1 MRSNLS
7 TGHPEQVLSETAKR
21 LSRRARRRMPCARSS
36 FDSTSLCSVSLR
48 MTIFLFVLSSI
59 SFSQSVTS
67 SVSNIL
73 RYGNGERGFGGLTR
87 QTSYFENLT
96 DVRLNFQPNVTIG
109 FRLLSDD
116 PPEVGDRFRG
126 IKRRFVEV
134 RQNNFSLRAG
144 NFNELFGRGLALNLF
159 ENRGLAYDSWVDG
172 VKAKYSSPLFDAT
185 ILGGTLDFRDSVTI
199 TRYETY
205 SLRAANIELKPL
217 KGLVIGSSFV
227 AADGTIPQFI
237 DSKTIKAEVPE
248 FYTSFHFGKLNGFI
262 GYAQK
267 WTNVLTDTISHTGKG
282 VYASLSYSQKGFGI
296 VIDYKDYRYDIRDPF
311 DRGASE
317 RATRMLPFQ
326 NAPIVQKEH
335 NYTLLTR
342 ALHQVDFNDEV
353 GIQIEGFYSL
363 SPSTMLNV
371 NGSIASRH
379 HFYDYDRNTF
389 TFTERLREKSFLPS
403 FERRLSPYWEL
414 FLEAEHYFEETS
426 AIRVG
431 VARRANVLYNDFT
444 GAEFSHTQQATI
456 IPVQLQYSLSDE
468 YSVTVQTENEF
479 AYDSYNTSNP
489 HYYTQLL
496 TLIVTRSPDLSV
508 TARYEH
514 TADKADPS
522 GRQDW
527 LIGEIGYTFGQSHTA
542 TLSYGKERGG
552 QVCSNGVCQYQLP
565 FEGVRFSL
573 RSQL

>member
-1 MRSNLS
+1 M
-7 TGHPEQVLSETAKR
+7 TYF
-21 LSRRARRRMPCARSS
+21 
-36 FDSTSLCSVSLR
+36 FDFTVGVILLF
-48 MTIFLFVLSSI
+48 IFSSI
-59 SFSQSVTS
+59 SFSQSVTP

-73 RYGNGERGFGGLTR
+73 RYGQGERGFGGLAQ

-134 RQNNFSLRAG
+134 RQENFSLRAG

-159 ENRGLAYDSWVDG
+159 ENRGLAYDSWADG
-172 VKAKYSSPLFDAT
+172 VKAKYSSPLLDAT

-199 TRYETY
+199 TRYEHY
-205 SLRAANIELKPL
+205 SLRAANLELRPL
-217 KGLVIGSSFV
+217 KGFIIGTSFV

-237 DSKTIKAEVPE
+237 GSTSIRTEVPE
-248 FYTSFHFGKLNGFI
+248 VYTSFRAGGLNGFI
-262 GYAQK
+262 GYARK
-267 WTNVLTDTISHTGKG
+267 WTNVLTDTASHKG
-282 VYASLSYSQKGFGI
+282 DAVYASLSYNGKGFGI
-296 VIDYKDYRYDIRDPF
+296 VADYKDYRYDIRDPF
-311 DRGASE
+311 DRGSSE

-326 NAPIVQKEH
+326 NAPTVQKEH

-342 ALHQVDFNDEV
+342 ALHQIDFNDEV
-353 GIQIEGFYSL
+353 GIQIEGFYSI

-379 HFYDYDRNTF
+379 HSYDYNRSTF
-389 TFTERLREKSFLPS
+389 TFTERKRENQFLPS
-403 FERRLSPYWEL
+403 FDRRLSPYWEL
-414 FLEAEHYFEETS
+414 FAEAEHYFDNTS
-426 AIRVG
+426 ALRVG
-431 VARRANVLYNDFT
+431 LARRANVLYNDFT

-456 IPVQLQYSLSDE
+456 IPVQLQYSVTDE
-468 YSVTVQTENEF
+468 YAVTVQTENEF
-479 AYDSYNTSNP
+479 AYDSYNTSDI

-496 TLIVTRSPDLSV
+496 TLIVTRSPDLTL

-514 TADKADPS
+514 TTDKADPS
-522 GRQDW
+522 GRRDW

-542 TLSYGKERGG
+542 AISYGKERGG